1 MWEVTPELQKKIHR
15 LMYLK
20 YRKHKK
26 IANLSLA
33 CIFLYSMLV
42 FLVLTR
48 FCTIECEVGVTSRIC
63 LIVFSVF
70 LFIFMLAKSTYG
82 TLNILSEYSVLNSSR
97 TSSFSLF
104 SLFSFLFCVFML
116 LVFIFF
122 YDDSILHLFLL
133 FLWMS
138 VCFFIVC
145 FLDKRTIS
153 RDKFL
158 LIYFL
163 FFSIFLWP
171 VVEASI
177 DGIPIIAKIW
187 KILFSLSPFLLLL
200 FRTSFTDFLWSG
212 YLIRRRFR
220 IKDSQVWNCPWCHW
234 YIMKK
239 PIRYCPH
246 CGCDIWAMDSW
257 SFVHVCK
264 NCGNFIKIKELD
276 FPKYCPHCGLC
287 FRYKHKLHPKE

>member
-1 MWEVTPELQKKIHR
+1 MWEINLELQKKIRR

-33 CIFLYSMLV
+33 CIFLYSILV
-42 FLVLTR
+42 FLILTR
-48 FCTIECEVGVTSRIC
+48 FCTINFEISVASKIC
-63 LIVFSVF
+63 LIVFSVI
-70 LFIFMLAKSTYG
+70 LFIFMLIKSTYG
-82 TLNILSEYSVLNSSR
+82 ALNILSESSVLNSSR
-97 TSSFSLF
+97 ISFF
-104 SLFSFLFCVFML
+104 SLFSFLFCVLML
-116 LVFIFF
+116 LAFVFL
-122 YDDSILHLFLL
+122 YDDSMFHLFLL

-145 FLDKRTIS
+145 FIDKRTIS

-158 LIYFL
+158 LIYFI
-163 FFSIFLWP
+163 FFFMFLWP
-171 VVEASI
+171 VVESSI
-177 DGIPIIAKIW
+177 DWIPLIAKIW

-220 IKDSQVWNCPWCHW
+220 IKDSQVWNCPGCHW

-239 PIRYCPH
+239 PIRFCPY
-246 CGCDIWAMDSW
+246 CGCDTWAMDTG

-264 NCGNFIKIKELD
+264 NCGNFIKIKEVD
-276 FPKYCPHCGLC
+276 FPNFCPHCGLW
-287 FRYKHKLHPKE
+287 FKFKHPKTYF